1 MEDTSQ
7 LRQAVLVW
15 LEQARNLPPAP
26 QAITDVALA
35 VLPAWEALS
44 NAVVRAAP
52 ISDHRDLYGKADG
65 DWLPRWSTLLGG
77 SGLGDATRLVAQGA
91 TVPFEDVADSFVAYC
106 TAPAPAVEDW
116 LLLTGDLPEGTR
128 IELGRSTLQTF
139 TADELRQLGPIPALH
154 GLKPGGLDLQLLAG
168 APFVHVPDPDRTSD
182 RSGGHWFDF
191 TGPRPEAGHWRALLP
206 LILWSPELLHV
217 DAVFDVERGR
227 DFGLHQNHVPTTL
240 QIYEGRDGRQEEVE
254 VRELGSFHVTRAE
267 IPRLQAFCTAVTA
280 KIDAV
285 MDGATSSRRLPKRR
299 ARRLERAARHLLQ
312 AHQRT
317 FNDYSVWEQEADE
330 LHLDYVIALEALMA
344 SPNDDHAEGVSERI
358 RSRASALFSTPALRD
373 GVENRVQKAY
383 RARSRYVHG
392 DVLEDQTER
401 EKLTDLRDLRI
412 LVRQIVLRWL
422 VLTPYG
428 LEDLAPRLDA
438 AADGTGREHTIDE
451 PLRAFFS
458 ATPPRDRPEL

>member
-1 MEDTSQ
+1 MEDTSR
-7 LRQAVLVW
+7 LRQAVLTW
-15 LEQARNLPPAP
+15 LEQACNLPAVP
-26 QAITDVALA
+26 QTITDVALA
-35 VLPAWEALS
+35 ALPEWEALS

-52 ISDHRDLYGKADG
+52 ISDQRDLYGKVDG
-65 DWLPRWSTLLGG
+65 DWLPQWSTLLGG

-91 TVPFEDVADSFVAYC
+91 KVPVEDVADSFVAFC

-128 IELGRSTLQTF
+128 IDLGRYTLQAF
-139 TADELRQLGPIPALH
+139 TTDELRQLGPMPALY
-154 GLKPGGLDLQLLAG
+154 GIKPGGLDLQLLAG
-168 APFVHVPDPDRTSD
+168 APFVHVPDPDRASD

-191 TGPRPEAGHWRALLP
+191 TGPRPEARHWRALLP

-240 QIYEGRDGRQEEVE
+240 QIYEDRYGRQEETE
-254 VRELGSFHVTRAE
+254 VRELGNFHVTRAE
-267 IPRLQAFCTAVTA
+267 VPRLQAFCTAVTA

-285 MDGATSSRRLPKRR
+285 MDGAASRRKLPKKR

-317 FNDYSVWEQEADE
+317 HSDYSVWEQEADE

-344 SPNDDHAEGVSERI
+344 SPNDDHAEGISERI
-358 RSRASALFSTPALRD
+358 RSRASAFFPTPALRD
-373 GVENRVQKAY
+373 RVENMVQKAY
-383 RARSRYVHG
+383 SARSKYVHG
-392 DVLEDQTER
+392 DALKDQDESER
-401 EKLTDLRDLRI
+401 LTDLRNLRL

-422 VLTPYG
+422 VLTPYDLG
-428 LEDLAPRLDA
+428 DLASLLDA
-438 AADGTGREHTIDE
+438 AADGTGREHAIDE

-458 ATPPRDRPEL
+458 ATPPQDRPQL